1 MSPLPLP
8 SHVHYEL
15 LLQLLEQQT
24 AFAANQQPQLREQVQ
39 QLIYS
44 LRKALTQQKQIE
56 KTCDQLRVPVEYRWS
71 INLLEQ
77 DSEPTR
83 VPTREPIT
91 AAIPASSRELTR
103 EPILGFAQDSNL
115 QTNLEA
121 NLEIDRDSEK
131 SELGGVH

>member
-44 LRKALTQQKQIE
+44 LRKALTLQKRLE
-56 KTCDQLRVPVEYRWS
+56 NTCDQLRVPIEYRWS

-77 DSEPTR
+77 GSEPTKATTR
-83 VPTREPIT
+83 TPAREPIREITREPIN
-91 AAIPASSRELTR
+91 AAIPEPTRELTR
-103 EPILGFAQDSNL
+103 ELILEGDL
-115 QTNLEA
+115 G
-121 NLEIDRDSEK
+121 SEK